1 MKKLLA
7 LLVSL
12 ALVFSTLPAFMLTVD
27 AVTYTEYTENGFTYT
42 LTDNLEAEIIDCDTS
57 MSGDVEI
64 PSFLSGCPVIGIGDD
79 AFFGCSN
86 LISISIPD
94 SVTSIGNMA
103 FYRCKGLT
111 SIPIPDS
118 VTSIGDS
125 AFSGCTSLTS
135 ITIPDSVTNVGDGL
149 FYGCSSLLSANIGNG
164 ITSIGQMFFQYC
176 TSLTSVSLSSSIT
189 SIGFQAFVNCA
200 SLTSIT
206 IPDSVT
212 SIGDSAFS
220 GCKGLTSLIL
230 GNSITSIGN
239 SAFSNCDSLISITIP
254 DSVTSIGD
262 SAFYHC
268 DGLTSITIG
277 NNVTSIGSRP
287 FSNCSALE
295 NIIVE
300 EENGYYTAKDNC
312 LINIASKE
320 IILGCKN
327 SIIPNDG
334 SVTSIGDRAFSG
346 CTGLTSITIPNSITN
361 IGGAAF
367 TNCYNLSSIHIPNS
381 IINIG
386 NNAFQICPGLES
398 ITVGGEN
405 QYYCSKD
412 NCLIDKENKVLLKG
426 CKNSIIPNDGSVTS
440 IGDSAFRKCGDL
452 TTITVPNNIISIGD
466 SAFNGCTGL
475 TSITIPNSVTNIG
488 FAAFNGCT
496 SLTSITIGNGIT
508 NILRGAF
515 TDTGYYNDE
524 TNWNNDVLYIGNYL
538 INAKETISGEYQI
551 KRGTKIIAAY
561 AFYCCYEL
569 QHIKIP
575 NSITNIAD
583 GVFQGCG
590 SLESATIPKS
600 VTNIGD
606 YAFGDNGFLHTVK
619 YTGTAEEFAEISF
632 GNGHDWLSYAN
643 IVYEYTDSYYSETEE
658 TPEENETAN
667 LKIAGATV
675 TLYSDITASYMV
687 DKDIIDSGE
696 YDNLYM
702 VFEMNGKETTVT
714 DYVASGD
721 YYAFSFNNIAPD
733 KMNDTIKSTLY
744 GYVDGTLV
752 CSETK
757 EYSLAEYCYS
767 MLEDYSE
774 DEALRTLLVD
784 LLNYGA
790 YTQSYTGHNT
800 GNLVNVNLTEEQKT
814 WASEDI
820 TEFTDVLNTKYATV
834 ENPTVKWRGAELELD
849 SAITMKFLIQAE
861 DIQDLTVNITD
872 DNNHSW
878 SVKSS
883 TFKKYADGY
892 YYVYFSG
899 LDASQMSDSIYLTVY
914 SGDTAV
920 SNTVRYSIE
929 SYAYAMKDSGNEKL
943 SALVHSMIKYGNS
956 AKNYK
961 TQGE

>member
-12 ALVFSTLPAFMLTVD
+12 ALVFSTLPAFMLTVG

-64 PSFLSGCPVIGIGDD
+64 PSFLSSCPVIGIGDS
-79 AFFGCSN
+79 AFSGCRNLISISIPDSVTSIGDSAFYACSN

-94 SVTSIGNMA
+94 SVTSIGDNA
-103 FYRCKGLT
+103 FQNCKKL
-111 SIPIPDS
+111 I
-118 VTSIGDS
+118 
-125 AFSGCTSLTS
+125 S
-135 ITIPDSVTNVGDGL
+135 ITIPDSVTNVGECL
-149 FYGCSSLLSANIGNG
+149 FYNCSSLLSANIGNG
-164 ITSIGQMFFQYC
+164 ITSIGPAFFQYC

-212 SIGDSAFS
+212 SIGDSAFG

-287 FSNCSALE
+287 FSYCSALE

-334 SVTSIGDRAFSG
+334 SVTSIGDSAFSG

-367 TNCYNLSSIHIPNS
+367 TICYNLSSIHIPNS
-381 IINIG
+381 VINIG

-398 ITVGGEN
+398 ITVGEEN

-475 TSITIPNSVTNIG
+475 TSITI
-488 FAAFNGCT
+488 
-496 SLTSITIGNGIT
+496 GNGIT
-508 NILRGAF
+508 NILSGAF

-524 TNWNNDVLYIGNYL
+524 INWDNDVLYIGNYL
-538 INAKETISGEYQI
+538 IDAKETISGEYQI
-551 KRGTKIIAAY
+551 KRGTKIIAIA
-561 AFYCCYEL
+561 AFSECYEL
-569 QHIKIP
+569 THIKIP
-575 NSITNIAD
+575 NSITSIASSA
-583 GVFQGCG
+583 FSGCYN
-590 SLESATIPKS
+590 LVSATIPKS
-600 VTNIGD
+600 VTSIGD
-606 YAFGDNGFLHTVK
+606 YAFFANGFLSTVN
-619 YTGTAEEFAEISF
+619 YTGTAQEFAEISI
-632 GNGHDWLSYAN
+632 GNGNDGLSYAN

-752 CSETK
+752 CSATK

-767 MLEDYSE
+767 MLEDYSK
-774 DEALRTLLVD
+774 DETLRTLLVD

-800 GNLVNVNLTEEQKT
+800 ENLVNANLTEEQKT
-814 WASEDI
+814 WASDDI

-834 ENPTVKWRGAELELD
+834 ENPAVKWRGAELELD

-914 SGDTAV
+914 SGDTAI